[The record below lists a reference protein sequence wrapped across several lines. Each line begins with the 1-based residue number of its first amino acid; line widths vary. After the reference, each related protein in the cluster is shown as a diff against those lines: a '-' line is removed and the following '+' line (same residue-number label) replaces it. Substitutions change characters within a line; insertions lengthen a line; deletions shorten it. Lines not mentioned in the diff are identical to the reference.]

1 MFISILQLIA
11 VIATIAIGLF
21 SLFAP
26 TKIEGFTGLKP
37 VGGRG
42 VAEIRAIFGGAFIGL
57 GLVPLLLNKS
67 VAYPML
73 GIVYLAIGLT
83 RVVTTIFLDKSRE
96 SSNLISVA
104 SELVLGVLF
113 LI

>member
-1 MFISILQLIA
+1 MFLSILQLIA
-11 VIATIAIGLF
+11 VIATIAIGLL
-21 SLFAP
+21 SLVAP
-26 TKIEGFTGLKP
+26 TRIEGFTGLKP

-42 VAEIRAIFGGAFIGL
+42 IAEIRAIFGGGFIGL
-57 GLVPLLLNKS
+57 GLATFLLDNS

-73 GIVYLAIGLT
+73 GIVYLTIGLI
-83 RVVTTIFLDKSRE
+83 RVITIFLDKSRE

-104 SELVLGVLF
+104 SELIFGVLF